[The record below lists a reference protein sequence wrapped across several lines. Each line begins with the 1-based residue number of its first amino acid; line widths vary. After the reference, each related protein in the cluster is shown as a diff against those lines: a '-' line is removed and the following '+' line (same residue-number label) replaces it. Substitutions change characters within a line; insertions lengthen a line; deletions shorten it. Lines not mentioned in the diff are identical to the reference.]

1 MSRSIRFIPADST
14 VEVTSRTLE
23 GRMFLTPSSELNA
36 IIEGCLAFSG
46 KVHQVDIHAYAFL
59 SNHFHLL
66 LTVRDAKQLADFM
79 GHFKSKLAREV
90 NALRGRRQVLW
101 GGRYAAVVVSG
112 EEAAQVARLRY
123 ILSHGCKEGLV
134 ARPQDWPGVHASRTL
149 AHYPQAALR
158 GVWID
163 RTAAWRNST
172 ETTATK
178 RNVELA
184 LKPLPCW
191 QALNAGQVQARISE
205 LLTKIES
212 ETRQMHRRNKTRP
225 VGRET
230 ILRQN
235 PAFLPRLMKRSPL
248 PRFHAVAKAV
258 RQGLES
264 SLRAFLLAYRQ
275 ASARLRQGDLRANFP
290 PGSFPPTLP
299 FVALPA
305 RASPG

>member
-1 MSRSIRFIPADST
+1 MSRSIRFIPAGST

-23 GRMFLTPSSELNA
+23 GRLLLTPSPELNT

-46 KVHQVDIHAYAFL
+46 EVYQVDIHAYAFL

-66 LTVRDAKQLADFM
+66 LTVRDAKQLAEFM

-90 NALRGRRQVLW
+90 NTLRGRRQALW
-101 GGRYAAVVVSG
+101 GNRYAVVVVSG
-112 EEAAQVARLRY
+112 EEAAQVGRLRY

-163 RTAAWRNST
+163 RTAGWRNLS
-172 ETTATK
+172 ENTAATRK
-178 RNVELA
+178 VELA

-191 QALNAGQVQARISE
+191 QALDASQVQARIGE
-205 LLTKIES
+205 LLTEIEA

-235 PAFLPRLMKRSPL
+235 PASLPRSMKRSPL

-275 ASARLRQGDLRANFP
+275 AADRLRRGDLRVEFP

-299 FVALPA
+299 FVGLPA